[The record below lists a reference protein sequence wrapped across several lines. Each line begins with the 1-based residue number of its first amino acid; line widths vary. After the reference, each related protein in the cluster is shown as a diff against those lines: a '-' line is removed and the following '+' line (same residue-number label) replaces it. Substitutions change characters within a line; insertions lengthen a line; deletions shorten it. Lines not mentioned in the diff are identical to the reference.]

1 MPALNKRE
9 VIVFSIFTAILV
21 SLILINI
28 YRKAKMR
35 DRYELLVE
43 QGITAISLNRAEVH
57 ELEDLPGIGSVLAR
71 RILDH
76 REQVGGF
83 DSLGQLR
90 DVKGIGDRLYQK
102 ILPYI
107 KL

>member
-1 MPALNKRE
+1 MSAVNKRE
-9 VIVFSIFTAILV
+9 VIVFGIFAAILV
-21 SLILINI
+21 SLILINM

-35 DRYELLVE
+35 DTYALLME
-43 QGITAISLNRAEVH
+43 QGITAISLNHAEAH
-57 ELEDLPGIGSVLAR
+57 ELEDLPGIGGVLAR

-76 REQVGGF
+76 REQVGRF

-90 DVKGIGDRLYQK
+90 DVKGIGDKLYQK